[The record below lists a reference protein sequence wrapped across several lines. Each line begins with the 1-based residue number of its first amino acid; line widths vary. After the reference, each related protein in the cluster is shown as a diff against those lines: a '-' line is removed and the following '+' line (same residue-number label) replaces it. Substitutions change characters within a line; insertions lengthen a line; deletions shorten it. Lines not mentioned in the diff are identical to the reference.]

1 MGSLRLPGARGMNRA
16 NVRFGSKLRPRAAS
30 ALGPFIPGLCCKTP
44 KMAWSDFSAK
54 RPNKRQLPV
63 DVPSSALPKLPV
75 SSSPVAAVPHT
86 IIRSLRPQPGKFV
99 FSDPKRVLQHNPNS
113 GHCKPSEAI
122 QIHRSE
128 EWIALPLA
136 LLAMTVAILPTPAP
150 PRAGPAGARLSSRPI
165 STSRSLPA

>member
-1 MGSLRLPGARGMNRA
+1 MNRFVA
-16 NVRFGSKLRPRAAS
+16 VHESVVGR
-30 ALGPFIPGLCCKTP
+30 LCCKTP

-99 FSDPKRVLQHNPNS
+99 FSDPKRVLQHNRHFSDMPRRPDDVRSS
-113 GHCKPSEAI
+113 GQSRHPADGLTPPVLTTDIGDELTRITWTAKPATFRPSFI
-122 QIHRSE
+122 MI
-128 EWIALPLA
+128 
-136 LLAMTVAILPTPAP
+136 
-150 PRAGPAGARLSSRPI
+150 RA
-165 STSRSLPA
+165 T